1 MRPALLASLLALAG
15 CASTGEP
22 RAALVV
28 EGNANT
34 VTVNWAPA
42 SRGAALV
49 AADAHCAKH
58 GKTARQVSAVDFF
71 VTYDCVK
78 G

>member
-1 MRPALLASLLALAG
+1 MRLVLLVLALAG
-15 CASTGEP
+15 CASTSTP
-22 RAALVV
+22 RAALVT

-42 SRGAALV
+42 SRGAALT
-49 AADAHCAKH
+49 AADAHCAKY
-58 GKTARQVSAVDFF
+58 GKSARQVSAIDFY

-78 G
+78 P